1 MAVPTVADIPDV
13 LAAISEFRDLV
24 NNPRLQQGLMRDLS
38 RWGKLCSAMDVIED
52 TGMAIRAYSSGE
64 ETRDKGKLYLE
75 TYGVL
80 QALVVQQDAVFDLC
94 AVVGSSRAKGAFPGL
109 TNVRTARVS
118 VAGHPTKRQRDGDG
132 PYHLVQMSLGR
143 NSFELVSVSSG
154 SPKFKHVSMRDL
166 IRDQEAALGK
176 ILTGVIDDLRDT
188 DAKHKAHFQGNKL
201 QAVFPQALSYSF
213 EKINEHVRGDT
224 LAPMGAWGI
233 EQVRNTLNDLRRGL
247 EARDIQ
253 VGTYDSIDYLYGLIE
268 YPLEQLEAYVNRK
281 ESEISGPRAAKIFS
295 FFIERHVG
303 ELRTIATE
311 IDDEFGS

>member
-1 MAVPTVADIPDV
+1 MTVPTVSDTRGV

-24 NNPRLQQGLMRDLS
+24 NIPRLQQGLMKDLS
-38 RWGKLCSAMDVIED
+38 QWGKLCSAMDVIED
-52 TGMAIRAYSSGE
+52 TGMAIRSYSSGE
-64 ETRDKGKLYLE
+64 ETRDKGRLYLE

-80 QALVVQQDAVFDLC
+80 QALVVQQDAVSDLC
-94 AVVGSSRAKGAFPGL
+94 AVLGSSRAKGDFPEL

-143 NSFELVSVSSG
+143 NSFELVSLSSG
-154 SPKFKHVSMRDL
+154 SPKFKHVSVRDL

-176 ILTGVIDDLRDT
+176 ILTGVIDDLRDA
-188 DAKHKAHFQGNKL
+188 DAKHKAKFHGSKL
-201 QAVFPQALSYSF
+201 QAVFPQTLSYSF

-224 LAPMGAWGI
+224 LAPVGSWGI

-247 EARDIQ
+247 EAREIH
-253 VGTYDSIDYLYGLIE
+253 VGTYDSIDNLYDLIE
-268 YPLEQLEAYVNRK
+268 YPLEQLKAYLNGK

-295 FFIERHVG
+295 FFIEKHVG

-311 IDDEFGS
+311 IDDEFSS